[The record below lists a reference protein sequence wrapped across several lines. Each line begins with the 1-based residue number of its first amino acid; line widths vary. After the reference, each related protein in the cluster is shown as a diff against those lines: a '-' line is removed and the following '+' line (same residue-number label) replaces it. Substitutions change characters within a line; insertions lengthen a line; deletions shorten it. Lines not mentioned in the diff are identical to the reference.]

1 MDTEELHRHI
11 TLVRQLSKPGGPLAP
26 DSPYSTSKNKTLS
39 RNNGSPRRARRQL
52 HEQLCATTLENATT
66 TRHAILLSGPPGAG
80 KSTITAQRL
89 QSDRLRSYAHIDSD
103 QYKVSLLNHALREG
117 IYDTHIKPPEIHQLE
132 QQGHRFFPLELAS
145 LVHTESARILA
156 NTLTQAIR
164 EGIDVVVDG
173 VGANENSVR
182 SRLTTLQEAGYTVEL
197 IDVECP
203 RETSEHAIFQ
213 RWAKERE
220 SALTSP
226 DPSQHLGGRWVPSA
240 ALEPIFPS
248 KGPSVPESVTKQ
260 LATEFTNITAY
271 QLWRR
276 ESATQ
281 APELEVDQVQ
291 IHNGAP
297 LANRED
303 AQAIQIALKARPHL
317 HSKDLSNGRDL

>member
-1 MDTEELHRHI
+1 MGTEELHRHI
-11 TLVRQLSKPGGPLAP
+11 NLVRQLSKPGGPLAP
-26 DSPYSTSKNKTLS
+26 DSPYSTTKNKALS
-39 RNNGSPRRARRQL
+39 RNNGSPRPARRKL
-52 HEQLCATTLENATT
+52 HEQLRISSLEDTTT

-89 QSDRLRSYAHIDSD
+89 QNDHLRSYAHIDSD
-103 QYKVSLLNHALREG
+103 QYKVALLNHALQEG

-145 LVHTESARILA
+145 LVHTESARIVA
-156 NTLTQAIR
+156 STLTHAIR

-182 SRLTTLQEAGYTVEL
+182 SRLAALQEAGYTVEL

-203 RETSEHAIFQ
+203 REASERAIFQ

-220 SALTSP
+220 SALAAPGPSP
-226 DPSQHLGGRWVPSA
+226 HLGGRWVPSA

-248 KGPSVPESVTKQ
+248 EGLSAPESVTKQ
-260 LATEFTNITAY
+260 LATEFTNISAY

-276 ESATQ
+276 TSATQ
-281 APELEVDQVQ
+281 APELEIDQIQ
-291 IHNGAP
+291 IHEGAP
-297 LANRED
+297 LVNRED
-303 AQAIQIALKARPHL
+303 AQAAQIAFKARPHL
-317 HSKDLSNGRDL
+317 HSKDHGSGWER